1 VSGSEEGK
9 AHELV
14 IIRRRANS
22 DEGGHHGGVWKIAY
36 ADFMT
41 AMMAFFL
48 VMWLINSTDKKTLT
62 QVATYFNPMR
72 LTDKKPT
79 PKGLHEPNGTEGNG
93 SAASAGAK
101 AKDTKAK
108 GATKRDEAELGEVR
122 PRGHPFQSGQEA
134 RDQGPRSGA
143 GGETDEGVRQTTGRA
158 YRDPFDHVA
167 GSDITPGDP
176 PVGAAGSAQAPLAPP
191 PPPPPEVAAQ
201 PAREAA
207 PPSAAEVPPVAAKDA
222 PRDAAKEGAKET
234 AVAQPIAEAVRP
246 LPKEA
251 TDDAAKEAEKEAAER
266 ADAQRLEADIKK
278 AVAEALPGT
287 IPHIDVRVVPD
298 GVLISLTDDYDF
310 GMFAIASAEPR
321 PAMIVVMDKVAR
333 LLLGRPE
340 QLVIRGH
347 TDRRPYRTASYDNWR
362 LSSARAHMAYLMLAR
377 SGVEERRFD
386 RIEGYADRSL
396 KIADDPQA
404 AQNRRIEILLRK
416 RTP

>member
-1 VSGSEEGK
+1 MSGSEEGK

-79 PKGLHEPNGTEGNG
+79 PKGLHEPNGAEGSG

-143 GGETDEGVRQTTGRA
+143 GGATDDGARQATGRA

-167 GSDITPGDP
+167 GSEITPAEP
-176 PVGAAGSAQAPLAPP
+176 PMGATGKAQAPLAPSTP
-191 PPPPPEVAAQ
+191 APEVVAQ

-207 PPSAAEVPPVAAKDA
+207 PPPAAEASVPVAKDA
-222 PRDAAKEGAKET
+222 PQDAAKEAAKE
-234 AVAQPIAEAVRP
+234 AAARQPAAEAVRP

-251 TDDAAKEAEKEAAER
+251 ATDAAKEAEKEAAQR

-287 IPHIDVRVVPD
+287 VPHIDVTVVPD

-321 PAMIVVMDKVAR
+321 PAMVVVMDKVAR

-362 LSSARAHMAYLMLAR
+362 LSSARAHMAYVMLAR
-377 SGVEERRFD
+377 SGIEERRFD

-416 RTP
+416 QTP